1 MSSIFRLAL
10 AMLWACR
17 SFSTAACISALTGV
31 AFSRLRFVLRG
42 LCPSAITLTRT
53 DPGNIFPLTFTLS
66 SPLKADYIQK
76 CYLLSSAQRSVS
88 TGHLRVVSG
97 LLHRPPFGV
106 TFPQFRV
113 VFKERPYN
121 FPSFTSNTVQKR
133 CSLTPYHSCGFS
145 GFSIF
150 KQFISPSSFH
160 LLIFII
166 RDSQAPASV
175 FAKILKIKNTGYPRS
190 GGITNTG

>member
-1 MSSIFRLAL
+1 MIEWMKEILGDAYTEDIFRLAL

-121 FPSFTSNTVQKR
+121 FPV
-133 CSLTPYHSCGFS
+133 LY
-145 GFSIF
+145 
-150 KQFISPSSFH
+150 
-160 LLIFII
+160 L
-166 RDSQAPASV
+166 
-175 FAKILKIKNTGYPRS
+175 
-190 GGITNTG
+190 